1 MNSQKVEN
9 LLNLSLDSTVEE
21 REKSQ
26 ILEVGFD
33 REDRTWEVIV
43 KFHGDIQKLADDTV
57 KVQILLNG
65 YAIITIPESLLESLS
80 KVEEIEYI
88 EKPKNLIYAVYE
100 AKRNS
105 YIIPLTIGDN
115 SLSGRGI
122 LVAVIDSGIDY
133 FLSDFQNQ
141 TGSRILYLWD

>member
-105 YIIPLTIGDN
+105 CIIPLTIGDN